1 MDVLLLNDT
10 TLVPFLPAHWRVLS
24 VGPEALYVMPD
35 QNHFDIWL
43 PNQLEH
49 ALDEVLVR
57 CREKIP
63 DFEPQVIIQFETSL
77 NYFYRGIERSPAL
90 TIWRLIDTHMFYH
103 WQPLYAH
110 LFDVALVAQKD
121 YLPRFEEVRGA
132 GGHPE
137 AHWLPLNTNKK
148 IHYDRGLPRELPVSF
163 VGSMNPVVHPERV
176 MFFEALK
183 RKVPLQIFSGKNQV
197 ELAEIYNHSQVV
209 VNECL
214 HRDLNYRLFEALSNG
229 AVCVTPAI
237 EAGQRDL
244 FINSE
249 DIVEY
254 KDKDVND
261 AAAQILA
268 LLQDPSRL
276 ERIRQSGRDKVH
288 GLHDIS
294 HRAQTVVELIQLQL
308 RAHPPPRTRKLEA
321 RKLLPIFSL
330 LTEFTFELKRV
341 GGRHM
346 EDLVLQARALDERQ
360 TALYLISLSRR
371 WLERQNL
378 AAADYC
384 LQHVLAMTALEPALR
399 HAALVVR
406 AQLESLR
413 QQLGGGTP

>member
-24 VGPEALYVMPD
+24 AGPKALYVMPD
-35 QNHFDIWL
+35 QAHFDFWL
-43 PNQLEH
+43 PDQLEF
-49 ALDEVLVR
+49 ALDDVLAL
-57 CREKIP
+57 CREKVP
-63 DFEPQVIIQFETSL
+63 RFEPQVIIQFETSL

-90 TIWRLIDTHMFYH
+90 TVWRLIDTHMFYH

-110 LFDVALVAQKD
+110 LFDVALLAQRD
-121 YLPRFEEVRGA
+121 YLPLFEQVRGSA
-132 GGHPE
+132 EHPE
-137 AHWLPLNTNKK
+137 SSWLPLNTNRKV
-148 IHYDRGLPRELPVSF
+148 HYDRGLARDIPVSF

-176 MFFEALK
+176 KFLEALK
-183 RKVPLQIFSGKNQV
+183 QRVPLQIFSGKNQS
-197 ELAEIYNHSQVV
+197 ELAEIYNHSRVV

-244 FINSE
+244 FINGQ

-261 AAAQILA
+261 AARQILA
-268 LLQDPSRL
+268 LLQDAPRW
-276 ERIRQSGRDKVH
+276 ERIRQSGRDKVLS
-288 GLHDIS
+288 LHDIS
-294 HRAQTVVELIQLQL
+294 HRAQQVVTLVESQLQ
-308 RAHPPPRTRKLEA
+308 RQSFPRTRTLEA
-321 RKLLPIFSL
+321 RKLLPIVSL

-346 EDLVLQARALDERQ
+346 EELLLQARLLDPRQ
-360 TALYLISLSRR
+360 TALYLISLARR

-378 AAADYC
+378 AASDYC
-384 LQHVLAMTALEPALR
+384 LQHVLAMAELEPALR

-406 AQLESLR
+406 GQLETLR
-413 QQLGGGTP
+413 LQLEGGSP